1 MIKPYRH
8 WVRLVFPALALLALA
23 AGAVRAQQGPVRITG
38 VVVDDLTG
46 QPIAGALIVIVGAND
61 STMANRDGRFEFSGL
76 AAGAFALEARQIGF
90 QPVRASFELGAGES
104 ADITF
109 SLTAL
114 ATPLEEVVVTGPY
127 VHPSMAEFS
136 RRRSEGHGHFIT
148 REDIEREQPMLLSD
162 LFDQIPGVRLECKYG
177 RQCWIDMGRSQP
189 SMVGK
194 PVCHVQYFVDG
205 VRYGTAAEEVDINS
219 FRPEDIEGIEIYR
232 GASSVPS
239 RYTGRDA
246 RCGVVLIWLRIGRP
260 RLRP

>member
-1 MIKPYRH
+1 MRHRH
-8 WVRLVFPALALLALA
+8 WPGSVCLAFALLVPVAPA
-23 AGAVRAQQGPVRITG
+23 ARAQQSPVHIAG
-38 VVVDDLTG
+38 LVLQDLTG
-46 QPIAGALIVIVGAND
+46 QPIPGALIILLGAND
-61 STMANRDGRFEFSGL
+61 STTADRDGRFEFSGL
-76 AAGAFALEARQIGF
+76 VPGAFAIEARQIGF
-90 QPVRASFELGAGES
+90 QPVRASFELDAGES

-114 ATPLEEVVVTGPY
+114 ATPLEEVVVSGTPD
-127 VHPSMAEFS
+127 VHPSMAEFY
-136 RRRSEGHGHFIT
+136 RRMSEGHGHFIT
-148 REDIEREQPMLLSD
+148 REDIERERPMLLSD
-162 LFDQIPGVRLECKYG
+162 LFDQVPGVRLECRYG

-189 SMVGK
+189 SMVGR

-232 GASSVPS
+232 GASNVPS

-246 RCGVVLIWLRIGRP
+246 RCGVVLVWLRIGRG